1 MRGRRHTPK
10 SRCAT
15 IQAICISAASNA
27 LAGHLEPAQK
37 AMKRA
42 LECRPDLRASI
53 LSDLAS
59 FRREKD
65 LAKFADGLRKA
76 GLPE

>member
-1 MRGRRHTPK
+1 
-10 SRCAT
+10 
-15 IQAICISAASNA
+15 
-27 LAGHLEPAQK
+27 
-37 AMKRA
+37 MKRA

-65 LAKFADGLRKA
+65 LAKFANGLRKA